1 MTLFRLLPWEYAIRN
16 LFRRPLRTFLTFAG
30 LTTVIVLVFV
40 VVGFIRGLERSLAV
54 SGDPQTAIIFSLG
67 MGENLE
73 YSSIAMR
80 TSDLVPASVTG
91 IQERFGQKYVSPELY
106 LGTLVGIGGGAR
118 DEGRGTR
125 DKRQSLDSGLSTL
138 DSTSMGLVRGV
149 THSALLVRQQVQ
161 IEEGDW
167 PETGEVMIGRMAAT
181 KFGATAE
188 ECSIG
193 QSITFEGR
201 SWKISG
207 VFSAGGSAFE
217 SEAWC
222 RLDELQQA
230 MKRQDLS
237 IVAVSLK
244 RVELSGQ
251 ELISVLREQG
261 KPQERTWSDAANAAT
276 FSGRLIRIVN
286 DRVHLER
293 MWGQVTVM
301 PIRLLS
307 PPDQSYVRE
316 VLGNREVPFSDL
328 DMFCKSRLDLEL
340 QTMQETDYYASLQK
354 DYGPIRWL
362 AWLVVLLVSGAGVFA
377 GLNTMYGSVVGR
389 IPELSMLRTLG
400 FVRRSIALSLIQEG
414 MLLAAAA
421 SLLAALV
428 ALVLVN
434 GAAVRFTMGAFS
446 LRIDSMA
453 ILIGCGV
460 GLLLGFFG
468 AIPPAIRALRMP
480 VVDGLKSV

>member
-1 MTLFRLLPWEYAIRN
+1 MTLFFRLLPWEYAIRN
-16 LFRRPLRTFLTFAG
+16 LFRRPLRTCLTFAG

-54 SGDPQTAIIFSLG
+54 SGDPQTAVIFSLG

-73 YSSIAMR
+73 YSSIPMR
-80 TSDLVPASVTG
+80 TNDLVPASVAG
-91 IQERFGQKYVSPELY
+91 IQERFGQNYVSPELY
-106 LGTLVGIGGGAR
+106 LGTQVGVGER
-118 DEGRGTR
+118 EP
-125 DKRQSLDSGLSTL
+125 
-138 DSTSMGLVRGV
+138 SMGLVRGV
-149 THSALLVRQQVQ
+149 TRSALLVRWRVE

-167 PETGEVMIGRMAAT
+167 PGTGEVMIGRMAAT
-181 KFGATAE
+181 KFGANEAE
-188 ECSIG
+188 ARIG

-201 SWKISG
+201 SWRISG
-207 VFSAGGSAFE
+207 VFSAAGSAFE
-217 SEAWC
+217 SEVWC

-237 IVAVSLK
+237 IVAV
-244 RVELSGQ
+244 
-251 ELISVLREQG
+251 
-261 KPQERTWSDAANAAT
+261 T
-276 FSGRLIRIVN
+276 
-286 DRVHLER
+286 
-293 MWGQVTVM
+293 
-301 PIRLLS
+301 LS
-307 PPDQSYVRE
+307 PTGD
-316 VLGNREVPFSDL
+316 FADL
-328 DMFCKSRLDLEL
+328 DLFCKERLDLEL
-340 QTMQETDYYASLQK
+340 QVMRETDYYAGLQK
-354 DYGPIRWL
+354 DYRPIRWL

-400 FVRRSIALSLIQEG
+400 FVRRAIVVSLIQEG

-421 SLLAALV
+421 SLLAALI

-446 LRIDSMA
+446 LRIDSIA
-453 ILIGCGV
+453 VLIGCGV